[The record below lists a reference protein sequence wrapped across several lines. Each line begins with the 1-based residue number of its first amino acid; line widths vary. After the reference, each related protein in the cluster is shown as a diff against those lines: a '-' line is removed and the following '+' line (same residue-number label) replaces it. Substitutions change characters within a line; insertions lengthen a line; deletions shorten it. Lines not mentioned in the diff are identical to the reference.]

1 MLYTIENKTLK
12 ISVNTLGA
20 ELQSVY
26 SKKTQTEYLWQ
37 GDEKYWK
44 GRASNLFPV
53 IGRLYGGKYTYDGQE
68 YELGIHGFARQSE
81 FTLTSRTATKLT
93 FTLKESEETLKN
105 YPFRFTLSI
114 SYVIEK
120 NKLSCIYNVQND
132 DEKELVFT
140 VGGHPGINVPF
151 EKNDKFENYFLEF
164 SENTKPVWHT
174 LSGSFMSGK
183 VRSYPMKKGVIMPL
197 THEILAND
205 AIVLGKTSRK
215 VTLKSK
221 NSNKS
226 VVFEYPDFKYL
237 GVWQAAAPDTPY
249 VCLEPWC
256 STPST
261 DGRPDRLDT
270 KLDMTHLPVGKSD
283 ERRWMMTIVE

>member
-12 ISVNTLGA
+12 VSVDTLGA
-20 ELQSVY
+20 ELQSIY
-26 SKKTQTEYLWQ
+26 SKKTETEYLWQ
-37 GDEKYWK
+37 GNEKYWK

-53 IGRLYGGKYTYDGQE
+53 IGRLYGGKYTYDGNE
-68 YELGIHGFARQSE
+68 YELGIHGFARKSE
-81 FTLTSRTATKLT
+81 FTLAARTATKLS
-93 FTLKESEETLKN
+93 FTLKESEETLKD
-105 YPFRFTLSI
+105 YPFRFTLTI
-114 SYVIEK
+114 TYQIKE
-120 NKLSCIYNVQND
+120 NKLSCLYTVTND
-132 DEKELVFT
+132 DEKELIFT

-183 VRSYPMKKGVIMPL
+183 VRSYPLKKGVVMPL

-221 NSNKS
+221 ASKKS
-226 VVFEYPDFKYL
+226 IEFEYPDFKYL

-249 VCLEPWC
+249 VCLEPW
-256 STPST
+256 SSLPST
-261 DGRPDRLDT
+261 DGKPDKLET
-270 KLDMTHLPVGKSD
+270 KFDMSHLNPGESEQKI
-283 ERRWMMTIVE
+283 WMLTVVE